1 MTCDQRLQSGSNEGR
16 RCVCTSN
23 SSLCGHDQRPLS
35 ILTMCGLMK
44 TPDALDLTAEKYHVL
59 HGVFVFVLFCFC
71 FMGFCFVFASWVF
84 VSFSNRPC
92 VTKAGRVAFEFT
104 GCEVSRVS
112 SWTAMVLLGGDGE
125 RRDCVSH
132 LTLDSN
138 TPLLAF
144 YLTLSPTCL
153 CPGARAVSGSPEFHT
168 GPRDSRYPVGG
179 KGSIYLVFIL
189 FQAFG
194 ICQALDIC

>member
-1 MTCDQRLQSGSNEGR
+1 
-16 RCVCTSN
+16 
-23 SSLCGHDQRPLS
+23 
-35 ILTMCGLMK
+35 
-44 TPDALDLTAEKYHVL
+44 
-59 HGVFVFVLFCFC
+59 
-71 FMGFCFVFASWVF
+71 MGFCFVFASWVF

-92 VTKAGRVAFEFT
+92 VTKAVRVAFEFT
-104 GCEVSRVS
+104 DCEVSRVS

-153 CPGARAVSGSPEFHT
+153 RPGARAVSGSPEFHT
-168 GPRDSRYPVGG
+168 GPRDSRCPMGG

-189 FQAFG
+189 FQAFV